1 MVVSFEK
8 TWNHTLVIER
18 SHFVN
23 NTALF
28 NGGGVF
34 ISIYQDSIGN
44 DIVITESTFEDNSC
58 VHTGG
63 AISMNTFEVA
73 NDNILTVKNTSFD
86 RNSAW
91 VGGGA
96 YSLTLQVAI
105 FTSTSCKLIHVY
117 YYDLCSIFVMQ
128 DNLVPEDSA
137 LVVNAASFSNC
148 SFTNNSS
155 PTGGSAISLVSNLRV
170 DQIVATSNFTD
181 WYVQISY
188 KIYDLNLV
196 SFYSYS

>member
-18 SHFVN
+18 SRFVN

-34 ISIYQDSIGN
+34 ISIYRDSIGN

-73 NDNILTVKNTSFD
+73 NDNILTVKNTTFD

-96 YSLTLQVAI
+96 YSLTLQVAV
-105 FTSTSCKLIHVY
+105 FTSTSCKLI
-117 YYDLCSIFVMQ
+117 IMT
-128 DNLVPEDSA
+128 SA
-137 LVVNAASFSNC
+137 LY
-148 SFTNNSS
+148 
-155 PTGGSAISLVSNLRV
+155 L
-170 DQIVATSNFTD
+170 
-181 WYVQISY
+181 
-188 KIYDLNLV
+188 
-196 SFYSYS
+196 